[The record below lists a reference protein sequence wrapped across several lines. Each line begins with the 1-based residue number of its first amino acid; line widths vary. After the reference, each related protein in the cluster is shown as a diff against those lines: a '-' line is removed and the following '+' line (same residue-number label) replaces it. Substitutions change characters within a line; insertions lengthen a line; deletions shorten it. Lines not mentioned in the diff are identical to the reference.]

1 MAKRKSSSSSFS
13 VESLQEEVDEELSTE
28 KIGTKLLEDVWVLN
42 IKQVKHV
49 SPDIVLCAVIVKFG
63 LALVC
68 SIARVVP
75 SLLSVANWCP
85 SSSC

>member
-1 MAKRKSSSSSFS
+1 M
-13 VESLQEEVDEELSTE
+13 
-28 KIGTKLLEDVWVLN
+28 LN

-75 SLLSVANWCP
+75 SLLSVAN
-85 SSSC
+85 